1 MAVRYAGR
9 VVVMAAVMWIA
20 GVPGAG
26 RAPEYYRDVAPIL
39 EKHCQVCHRPGE
51 IGPMPLMT
59 YGEARPWARAIRE
72 AVVRRKMPPWFADPR
87 FGKFSNDP
95 SLSAAE
101 IETVSEWV
109 KAGSPAGDAREAG
122 PARRWSVG
130 WSIPKPDVVL
140 ETPRAIAIPA
150 RGTVEYQYVVMPTG
164 FRQDKWVA
172 MAEVRP
178 SERAVVHH
186 AVVYIRPPGSDWL
199 REAKP
204 GIPYSIPEDDPRHKR
219 LWTTSDLLLV
229 YAPGNEPDRL
239 PEGMAKLIPA
249 GSDLVL
255 QMHYTPNGKAVEE
268 RTSIGLKY
276 ARGPVTKRVLSLQMG
291 NDQFVLP
298 PGDADVR
305 VAAHGT
311 LPNEA
316 LLLSLFPHMHLRGAS
331 FAFHYI
337 HEDGKIE
344 TLLYV
349 KPYDF
354 HWQLSYR
361 LAQPRLLPAGA
372 KLEWVAH
379 FDNSANNPQNPDP
392 GAAVRYGEQSTEEMM
407 IGFFDVAVAPGVDK
421 ERFFVRG
428 GER

>member
-1 MAVRYAGR
+1 
-9 VVVMAAVMWIA
+9 
-20 GVPGAG
+20 
-26 RAPEYYRDVAPIL
+26 
-39 EKHCQVCHRPGE
+39 
-51 IGPMPLMT
+51 MPLLT
-59 YGEARPWARAIRE
+59 YGQARPWARAIQE
-72 AVVRRKMPPWFADPR
+72 AVVGRKMPPWFADPR
-87 FGKFSNDP
+87 FGKFANDP

-101 IETVSEWV
+101 IATVSGWV
-109 KAGSPAGDAREAG
+109 KAGAAAGNPAEG
-122 PARRWSVG
+122 PKPKVWPVG
-130 WSIPKPDVVL
+130 WNIGKPDAVL

-150 RGTVEYQYVVMPTG
+150 KGIVEYQFVVMPTG
-164 FRQDKWVA
+164 FNEDKWVT

-186 AVVYIRPPGSDWL
+186 AVIYVRPKGSQWL
-199 REAKP
+199 KEAKP
-204 GIPYSIPEDDPRHKR
+204 GIPYSIPEDDPRHRR

-229 YAPGNEPDRL
+229 YAPGNEPERL

-249 GSDLVL
+249 GADLVL

-268 RTSIGLKY
+268 RTEIGLKF
-276 ARGPVTKRVLSLQMG
+276 ARGPVKKRVLTLQMG
-291 NDQFVLP
+291 DDKFLLP
-298 PGDADVR
+298 PGDPDVR
-305 VAAHGT
+305 VTAHGT
-311 LPNEA
+311 LPNEG
-316 LLLSLFPHMHLRGAS
+316 LLLSMFPHMHLRGAS

-361 LAQPRLLPAGA
+361 LAEPRLLPKGA

-392 GAAVRYGEQSTEEMM
+392 GTAVRYGEQSTAEMM
-407 IGFFDVAVAPGVDK
+407 IGFFDVAVDRGVDK
-421 ERFFVRG
+421 EKFFVRG
-428 GER
+428 K